1 MPVKL
6 PPNYLRV
13 LSSLTEIVEREAWE
27 LLQLLENPGRQG
39 EVLQTTVSFTPEER
53 KEKMLRL
60 ETLLEENRRFFREL
74 KAEPA
79 IYPEKQIFNAKV
91 TQLWTILHDSYPD
104 KMKGYGPL
112 HKEEKEWIEEHV
124 NRLLDIINELKR

>member
-1 MPVKL
+1 MPLKL

-60 ETLLEENRRFFREL
+60 ETLLEENL
-74 KAEPA
+74 NP
-79 IYPEKQIFNAKV
+79 
-91 TQLWTILHDSYPD
+91 SYSH
-104 KMKGYGPL
+104 L
-112 HKEEKEWIEEHV
+112 LVEH
-124 NRLLDIINELKR
+124 LLDQELQQMLEGFG